1 MNDTVALPIP
11 FFYNIP
17 LKPFRSFGAFTFFN
31 VTECNEWY
39 LYKFNSTSTDESDR
53 AYFGHNEGVPMTK
66 PKSSG
71 LLSGGKNIL
80 EIPCSEVNRSV
91 PFFVELKENDDKM
104 DDPQKRAEFLGNA
117 REVLSPGRNRTT
129 LNKYMWE
136 ELRDLEQEDFNINS
150 KQSSLSGLYKVPDGM
165 IEIQK
170 ANKDEFAYRL

>member
-1 MNDTVALPIP
+1 
-11 FFYNIP
+11 
-17 LKPFRSFGAFTFFN
+17 
-31 VTECNEWY
+31 
-39 LYKFNSTSTDESDR
+39 
-53 AYFGHNEGVPMTK
+53 MTK

-91 PFFVELKENDDKM
+91 PFFVELKENDGEM

-150 KQSSLSGLYKVPDGM
+150 K
-165 IEIQK
+165 
-170 ANKDEFAYRL
+170 